1 MIRDYDGFLA
11 DTHVHS
17 RFSHDSD
24 SKLADICRAAKEK
37 NISVVCITDHADV
50 KPHSD
55 LQEMAQIRQA
65 VYREIRET
73 ACEGVELLV
82 GIELACGG
90 FYPDHS
96 IFDRAAQTLL
106 TVGQYDCVIGSVHS
120 VGNSP
125 TARINYAAMSKAEI
139 IACLDR
145 YFDAALAI
153 LEYGKPDVLAHLTYP
168 LRYINGKFGKAL
180 DWRLLE
186 PKIRLVLQTVIQ
198 KGVALEINT
207 SCLGTEYDQ
216 LLPHEEIVKL
226 YLQLGGRYLTLGS
239 DAHKPEKLG
248 KGFAQ
253 TIRQLKLL
261 GVDKLYYVKKRQL
274 IAYEI

>member
-1 MIRDYDGFLA
+1 MIGNSFLA
-11 DTHVHS
+11 DTHIHS
-17 RFSHDSD
+17 HFSHDSD
-24 SKLADICRAAKEK
+24 SKMADICRAAKEK
-37 NISVVCITDHADV
+37 KIGVVCITDHADV

-55 LQEMAQIRQA
+55 LQEMAQNRQE

-90 FYPDHS
+90 FYPDNS
-96 IFDRAAQTLL
+96 IFDRATQTLL

-120 VGNSP
+120 VGATS
-125 TARINYAAMSKAEI
+125 TARNDYAAMSKMELVAY
-139 IACLDR
+139 LDR
-145 YFDAALAI
+145 YFDAALAM

-168 LRYINGKFGKAL
+168 LRYINGKFGKEL

-198 KGVALEINT
+198 NGIALEINT

-216 LLPHEEIVKL
+216 LLPNEDILKL
-226 YLQLGGRYLTLGS
+226 YLQMGGKLLTLGS
-239 DAHKPEKLG
+239 DAHKAEKLG
-248 KGFAQ
+248 KGFGQ
-253 TIRQLKLL
+253 TVQLLKSL
-261 GVDKLYYVKKRQL
+261 GVTELQYVKKRKFH
-274 IAYEI
+274 AYKI

>member
-1 MIRDYDGFLA
+1 MIGDSFLA
-11 DTHVHS
+11 DTHIHS
-17 RFSHDSD
+17 HFSHDSD
-24 SKLADICRAAKEK
+24 SKMADICRAAKEK
-37 NISVVCITDHADV
+37 NIGVVCITDHADV

-55 LQEMAQIRQA
+55 LQEMAQNRQE

-90 FYPDHS
+90 FYPDNS
-96 IFDRAAQTLL
+96 IFDRATQTLL

-120 VGNSP
+120 VGATS
-125 TARINYAAMSKAEI
+125 TARNDYAAMSKMELVAY
-139 IACLDR
+139 LDR
-145 YFDAALAI
+145 YFDAALAM

-168 LRYINGKFGKAL
+168 LRYINGKFGKEL

-198 KGVALEINT
+198 NGIALEINT

-216 LLPHEEIVKL
+216 LLPNEDILKL
-226 YLQLGGRYLTLGS
+226 YLQMGGKLLTLGS
-239 DAHKPEKLG
+239 DAHKAEKLG
-248 KGFAQ
+248 KGFGQ
-253 TIRQLKLL
+253 TVQLLKSL
-261 GVDKLYYVKKRQL
+261 GVTELQYVKKRKFH
-274 IAYEI
+274 AYKI

>member
-17 RFSHDSD
+17 RFSHDSE
-24 SKLADICRAAKEK
+24 SRMEDICRAAKEK
-37 NISVVCITDHADV
+37 NIGVVCITDHADV
-50 KPHSD
+50 KPDSD
-55 LQEMAQIRQA
+55 LQEMTQIRQE
-65 VYREIRET
+65 VYREVRET

-82 GIELACGG
+82 GIELACGA
-90 FYPDHS
+90 FYPDS
-96 IFDRAAQTLL
+96 SVFDKMAKTLL
-106 TVGQYDCVIGSVHS
+106 SVGQYDCVVGSVHS

-145 YFDAALAI
+145 YFDAAIAMV
-153 LEYGKPDVLAHLTYP
+153 EYGKPDVLAHLTYP
-168 LRYINGKFGKAL
+168 LRYINGRFGREL

-186 PKIRLVLQTVIQ
+186 PKVSLVLQTLIQ
-198 KGVALEINT
+198 KNVALEINT
-207 SCLGTEYDQ
+207 SCLGTEYDH

-226 YLQLGGRYLTLGS
+226 YLQLGGQYLTLGS

-248 KGFAQ
+248 KGFTQ
-253 TIRQLKLL
+253 TIHWLKQM
-261 GVDKLYYVKKRQL
+261 GVDKVYYVKKRQL

>member
-1 MIRDYDGFLA
+1 MMQAYDGFLA

-17 RFSHDSD
+17 RFSHDSE
-24 SKLADICRAAKEK
+24 SRIEDICRAAQEK
-37 NISVVCITDHADV
+37 NIGVVCITDHADV

-65 VYREIRET
+65 VYREIKET

-90 FYPDHS
+90 FYPDQS

-120 VGNSP
+120 VGATS
-125 TARINYAAMSKAEI
+125 TARNDYAAMSETELVAYM
-139 IACLDR
+139 DR
-145 YFDAALAI
+145 YFDAALAM

-168 LRYINGKFGKAL
+168 LRYINGKFGRGL

-186 PKIRLVLQTVIQ
+186 PKIRLILQTVIQ
-198 KGVALEINT
+198 KGIALEINT

-216 LLPHEEIVKL
+216 LLPNEEILKL
-226 YLQLGGRYLTLGS
+226 YLQMGGQLLTLGS
-239 DAHKPEKLG
+239 DAHKPERLG
-248 KGFAQ
+248 KGFTQ
-253 TIRQLKLL
+253 TIRRLKQI
-261 GVDKLYYVKKRQL
+261 GIDKLYYVKNRQFV
-274 IAYEI
+274 AYEI

>member
-1 MIRDYDGFLA
+1 MIGDSFLA
-11 DTHVHS
+11 DTHIHS
-17 RFSHDSD
+17 HFSHDSD
-24 SKLADICRAAKEK
+24 SKMADICRAAKEK
-37 NISVVCITDHADV
+37 NIGVVCITDHADV

-55 LQEMAQIRQA
+55 LQEMAQNRQE

-90 FYPDHS
+90 FYPDNS
-96 IFDRAAQTLL
+96 IFDRATQTLL

-120 VGNSP
+120 VGATS
-125 TARINYAAMSKAEI
+125 TARNDYAAMSKMDLVAY
-139 IACLDR
+139 LDR
-145 YFDAALAI
+145 YFDAALAM

-168 LRYINGKFGKAL
+168 LRYINGKFGKEM

-198 KGVALEINT
+198 NGIALEINT

-216 LLPHEEIVKL
+216 LLPNEDILKL
-226 YLQLGGRYLTLGS
+226 YLQMGGKLLTLGS
-239 DAHKPEKLG
+239 DAHKAEKLG
-248 KGFAQ
+248 KGFGQ
-253 TIRQLKLL
+253 TVQLLKSL
-261 GVDKLYYVKKRQL
+261 GVTELQYVKKRKFH
-274 IAYEI
+274 AYKI

>member
-1 MIRDYDGFLA
+1 MIGNSFLA
-11 DTHVHS
+11 DTHIHS
-17 RFSHDSD
+17 HFSHDSD
-24 SKLADICRAAKEK
+24 SKMADICRAAKEK
-37 NISVVCITDHADV
+37 KIGVVCITDHADV

-55 LQEMAQIRQA
+55 LQEMAQNRQE

-90 FYPDHS
+90 FYPDNS

-120 VGNSP
+120 VGATS
-125 TARINYAAMSKAEI
+125 TARNDYAAMSKMELVAY
-139 IACLDR
+139 LDR
-145 YFDAALAI
+145 YFDAALAM

-168 LRYINGKFGKAL
+168 LRYINGKFGKEL

-198 KGVALEINT
+198 NGIALEINT

-216 LLPHEEIVKL
+216 LLPNEEILKL
-226 YLQLGGRYLTLGS
+226 YLQMGGKLLTLGS
-239 DAHKPEKLG
+239 DAHKAEKLG
-248 KGFAQ
+248 KGFGQ
-253 TIRQLKLL
+253 TVQLLKSL
-261 GVDKLYYVKKRQL
+261 GVTELQYVKKRKFH
-274 IAYEI
+274 AYKI

>member
-1 MIRDYDGFLA
+1 MIGNSFLA
-11 DTHVHS
+11 DTHIHS
-17 RFSHDSD
+17 HFSHDSD
-24 SKLADICRAAKEK
+24 SKMADICRAAKEK
-37 NISVVCITDHADV
+37 NIGVICITDHADV

-55 LQEMAQIRQA
+55 LQEMAQNRQE

-90 FYPDHS
+90 FYPDNS
-96 IFDRAAQTLL
+96 IFDRATQTLL

-120 VGNSP
+120 VGATS
-125 TARINYAAMSKAEI
+125 TARNDYAAMSKMELVAY
-139 IACLDR
+139 LDR
-145 YFDAALAI
+145 YFDAALAM

-168 LRYINGKFGKAL
+168 LRYINGKFGKEL

-198 KGVALEINT
+198 NGIALEINT

-216 LLPHEEIVKL
+216 LLPNEDILKL
-226 YLQLGGRYLTLGS
+226 YLQMGGKLLTLGS
-239 DAHKPEKLG
+239 DAHKAEKLG
-248 KGFAQ
+248 KGFGQ
-253 TIRQLKLL
+253 TVQLLKSWN
-261 GVDKLYYVKKRQL
+261 VTQLYYFKNRKL
-274 IAYEI
+274 CAYPI

>member
-1 MIRDYDGFLA
+1 MIGDSFLA
-11 DTHVHS
+11 DTHIHS
-17 RFSHDSD
+17 HFSHDSD
-24 SKLADICRAAKEK
+24 SKMADICRAAKEK
-37 NISVVCITDHADV
+37 KIGVVCITDHADV

-55 LQEMAQIRQA
+55 LQEMAQNRQE

-90 FYPDHS
+90 FYPDNS

-106 TVGQYDCVIGSVHS
+106 AVGQYDCVIGSVHS
-120 VGNSP
+120 VGATS
-125 TARINYAAMSKAEI
+125 TARNDYAAMSKMELVAY
-139 IACLDR
+139 LDR
-145 YFDAALAI
+145 YFDAALAM

-168 LRYINGKFGKAL
+168 LRYINGKFGKEL

-198 KGVALEINT
+198 NGIALEINT

-216 LLPHEEIVKL
+216 LLPNEEILKL
-226 YLQLGGRYLTLGS
+226 YLQMGGKLLTLGS
-239 DAHKPEKLG
+239 DAHKAEKLG
-248 KGFAQ
+248 KGFGQ
-253 TIRQLKLL
+253 TVQLLKSL
-261 GVDKLYYVKKRQL
+261 GVTELQYVKKRKFH
-274 IAYEI
+274 AYKI

>member
-1 MIRDYDGFLA
+1 MIGNSFLA
-11 DTHVHS
+11 DTHIHS
-17 RFSHDSD
+17 HFSHDSD
-24 SKLADICRAAKEK
+24 SKMADICRAAKEK
-37 NISVVCITDHADV
+37 KIGVVCITDHADV

-55 LQEMAQIRQA
+55 LQEMAQNRQE

-106 TVGQYDCVIGSVHS
+106 AVGQYDCVIGSVHS
-120 VGNSP
+120 VGATS
-125 TARINYAAMSKAEI
+125 TARNDYAAMSKMELVAY
-139 IACLDR
+139 LDR
-145 YFDAALAI
+145 YFDAALAM

-168 LRYINGKFGKAL
+168 LRYINGKFGKEL

-198 KGVALEINT
+198 NGIALEINT

-216 LLPHEEIVKL
+216 LLPNEEILKL
-226 YLQLGGRYLTLGS
+226 YLQMGGKLLTLGS
-239 DAHKPEKLG
+239 DAHKAEKLG
-248 KGFAQ
+248 KGFGQ
-253 TIRQLKLL
+253 TVQLLKSL
-261 GVDKLYYVKKRQL
+261 GVTELQYVKKRKFH
-274 IAYEI
+274 AYKI